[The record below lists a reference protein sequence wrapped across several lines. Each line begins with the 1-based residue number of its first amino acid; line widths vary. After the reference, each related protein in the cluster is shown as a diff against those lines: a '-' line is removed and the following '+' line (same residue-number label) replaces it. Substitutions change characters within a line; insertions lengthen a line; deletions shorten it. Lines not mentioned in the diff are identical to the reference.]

1 MSEANEMKREEL
13 FEVVMLKEG
22 VSEHECKATDLKRVP
37 VSARDPLQ
45 ALLHKD
51 ATVKGYRALMAAKP
65 GVPIEIEIMAR
76 RRELDSAGHTNRGI

>member
-13 FEVVMLKEG
+13 FEIVMLKEG
-22 VSEHECKATDLKRVP
+22 VVEHEAKTTDLKRVQ

-76 RRELDSAGHTNRGI
+76 RRELDGSGHATHGI